1 VDGWGIGWE
10 DLRSVNPELVMVRI
24 TGYGQ
29 KGPNAHRPGFGCI
42 TNAFGGLSFLAGDPG
57 RPPST
62 PGLPTIPD
70 YFEGLYGALMAV
82 RAREKTG
89 EGSLSTFVSTS
100 RSTVFS
106 TNCLR
111 PTISTTLFASAW
123 ARP

>member
-1 VDGWGIGWE
+1 
-10 DLRSVNPELVMVRI
+10 MVRI

-29 KGPNAHRPGFGCI
+29 KGPNAHRPGFGRI
-42 TNAFGGLSFLAGDPG
+42 ANAFGGLSFLAGDPG

-62 PGLPTIPD
+62 PGSPTIPD
-70 YFEGLYGALMAV
+70 YFEGLYGAFGALMAV

-89 EGSLSTFVSTS
+89 EGSLSTLVSTS
-100 RSTVFS
+100 RSSVFS

-111 PTISTTLFASAW
+111 HTISTTLFASAW